1 MIARTIVLAFVVSW
15 PVLALSQPPRLSSSE
30 HEYSVAAVFSRATE
44 YDEDVELSAGTG
56 FLVSPDGHILTA
68 LHVVGDPDIYEKI
81 SIRVVFPVRT
91 GRRTWTSTKPLD
103 AHIKDWLPEYDLAL
117 IELDD
122 VAYASRLPVIGF
134 DFEETVVGNDD
145 FSGYGFNLVRSADKV
160 MQPASIGGKFQR
172 MSDVRPFA
180 EVAPL
185 GFAFGSSGGPLF
197 DESSRVFAAWHG
209 SIRGAQDISGAV
221 RDVNG
226 IAWVIP
232 MDRNVRA
239 WLRKNGVEPR
249 VRPSAREGLPLRSG
263 HGATAI
269 VVDPAQLRR
278 RFPRNTSSKEL
289 FIPAPMYSRI
299 VRAVLFEPKTWMD
312 CGELNVCSVPG
323 TPGVTELEI
332 DSGVNAIVSE
342 PPIAGSMAVIF
353 LKRDLVV
360 PELSLRE
367 VSVLLADDMK
377 SATIAALPG
386 SNILGVSFIGDL
398 GTGGDQ
404 SMVSLAGGDLAIRR
418 VPHSIDGST
427 LNDKSMLVPVSSMT
441 TGVFLVLE
449 APAGLSIDSDEAK
462 SVLTEAAS
470 EVAKLREPLPLPH
483 IKLAKPIRLFHNR
496 IDP

>member
-1 MIARTIVLAFVVSW
+1 VIARTTVLALVISW

-68 LHVVGDPDIYEKI
+68 LHVVGDPDIYERI
-81 SIRVVFPVRT
+81 SIKVVFPVRT
-91 GRRTWTSTKPLD
+91 GQRTWTSTKPLD

-134 DFEETVVGNDD
+134 DFEETVVGNDG

-160 MQPASIGGKFQR
+160 RQPSSIRGTFQR

-197 DESSRVFAAWHG
+197 DGSSRVFAAWHG
-209 SIRGAQDISGAV
+209 SIRGAEDISGALREV
-221 RDVNG
+221 SG

-232 MDRNVRA
+232 MDRQVRA

-249 VRPSAREGLPLRSG
+249 VRPSAREGLPFRSERG
-263 HGATAI
+263 TTAI

-278 RFPRNTSSKEL
+278 RFPRNTSSSEL

-299 VRAVLFEPKTWMD
+299 ERAVLIEPKTWMD
-312 CGELNVCSVPG
+312 CGALSICSAPG
-323 TPGVTELEI
+323 TPGVAELEI

-342 PPIAGSMAVIF
+342 PPLAGSMAVIF
-353 LKRDLVV
+353 LRRDLWT
-360 PELSLRE
+360 PELSIRE
-367 VSVLLADDMK
+367 VSVLLVKDMK
-377 SATIAALPG
+377 SATIEALPG
-386 SNILGVSFIGDL
+386 SNILAVSFVGDL

-418 VPHSIDGST
+418 VPDSIVGATISSR
-427 LNDKSMLVPVSSMT
+427 SMLVPVSSMT

-449 APAGLSIDSDEAK
+449 APVGLSIDSAEAK
-462 SVLTEAAS
+462 SVLTEATS
-470 EVAKLREPLPLPH
+470 EITKLREPLPLPY